1 MDRDPRSYE
10 PGCLPGLADA
20 AVHITSLSRRVRRQ
34 NEALERYARALEQAA
49 HPNRPKA

>member
-1 MDRDPRSYE
+1 MDRDPD
-10 PGCLPGLADA
+10 PMNQDVFLAWLTR

-49 HPNRPKA
+49 HPNGPKA